1 MKLLLDE
8 NLSRRLVPFLQAA
21 YPGTTQ
27 VVLIGLE
34 RADDRSIWQY
44 ARDHDFVIVT
54 KDADYYDLSLLLGA
68 PPNVIWLQTG
78 NTDKTTVL
86 RKLTA
91 NPGAI
96 EAAFAEGLA
105 CIALLA

>member
-21 YPGTTQ
+21 FPGTTQ
-27 VVLIGLE
+27 VALIGLE

-54 KDADYYDLSLLLGA
+54 KDADYYDLSLLFGA

-78 NTDKTTVL
+78 NTDRSTVL
-86 RKLTA
+86 LKLTA
-91 NPGAI
+91 NPSAI
-96 EAAFAEGLA
+96 EAAFANGLA
-105 CIALLA
+105 CIELYA

>member
-8 NLSRRLVPFLQAA
+8 NLSRRLVPFLQGA

-27 VVLIGLE
+27 VALVGLE

-44 ARDHDFVIVT
+44 ARDHGFVIVT

-68 PPNVIWLQTG
+68 PPNVIWLQIG
-78 NTDKTTVL
+78 NSDKTTVL
-86 RKLTA
+86 RKLMA
-91 NPGAI
+91 NPRAI
-96 EAAFAEGLA
+96 ETAFAEGLA
-105 CIALLA
+105 CIELLA